1 MEGDCILETFK
12 KFFNGIKNKV
22 KPVSLVELLYWG
34 MIIGALLIKSFYF
47 QITSKLNVRPFFSVM
62 NRYMLLSSFGVLLII
77 ASIIIIAFNKKR
89 RIVLL
94 IVDIILSLLLFAD
107 TIYYRYYNA
116 AISVSVLYQMGLVG
130 SVGDSITN
138 LFKVKDIIYFIDF
151 PFLIATLLFMRKLW
165 GKTVAHF
172 HIYKRLATAVVIFI
186 IGFSCIKITYNN
198 VDTSTFPYD
207 DNYVSRYMGVS
218 YFHGYDIKRFVKQ
231 NLLTDRSL
239 TAEERQQIEN
249 FFNERNEMKNGSN
262 NPKYRGVAKGKN
274 LIIVQVEA
282 LQHFVINRK
291 LEDGREITPNLNK
304 LINESAYFDNFYY
317 QIGGGN
323 TSDAEFLV
331 NTSLYPIKEGSVYF
345 RFPSNTYYSIGNI
358 LKEEGYDTYVFH
370 ANNPTFWNR
379 NVMYKSI
386 GFDDFMSNKRYVLD
400 EYVGW
405 GLGDKSFYRQSLD
418 RIDTSKPFYGFMISL
433 SSHFPYKYQYFEDY
447 DFDTGR
453 FEGSLMGYYIKS
465 AHYADEA
472 LGEFIERLKKEGLY
486 DNSLLVVYGDHMAIP
501 RDKADDLM
509 DFLGMGFNEFDW
521 AKLQKVPCF
530 IRYPGV
536 ENGKVFDITAGQIDL
551 LPTIMNL
558 MGIDTPYAL
567 GKDLFNTDSGYAV
580 LRNSSV
586 ITDNYMYLSNT
597 RKVYDINTGEILDES
612 IYDNEIKSLQQELF
626 ISDIIIQKNAFAKI
640 D

>member
-1 MEGDCILETFK
+1 MNMLNNFFK
-12 KFFNGIKNKV
+12 GIKNKV
-22 KPVSLVELLYWG
+22 KPVSSVELLYWG
-34 MIIGALLIKSFYF
+34 MLIGALLIKSFYF
-47 QITSKLNVRPFFSVM
+47 QITTKLNGRPFFSVM

-77 ASIIIIAFNKKR
+77 ASIVILAFNKKR

-94 IVDIILSLLLFAD
+94 IVDIIMSLLLLAD

-130 SVGDSITN
+130 SVGDSITS
-138 LFKVKDIIYFIDF
+138 LFKVKDIIFFIDF
-151 PFLIATLLFMRKLW
+151 PFLIGTLLFMRKLW

-172 HIYKRLATAVVIFI
+172 HIYKRLAIAVIIFI
-186 IGFSCIKITYNN
+186 LGFSCIKITYNN

-218 YFHGYDIKRFVKQ
+218 YFHGYDIKRFIKE
-231 NLLTDRSL
+231 NFLTDRNL
-239 TAEERQQIEN
+239 TAEEKQQIEN
-249 FFNERNEMKNGSN
+249 FFNEKKNDSD

-331 NTSLYPIKEGSVYF
+331 NTSLFPIKEGSVYF
-345 RFPSNTYYSIGNI
+345 RFPSNTYHSIGNM
-358 LKEEGYDTYVFH
+358 LKEQGYDTYAFH

-379 NVMYKSI
+379 NVIYKSI
-386 GFDDFMSNKRYVLD
+386 GFDEFMTNKRYVLD

-405 GLGDKSFYRQSLD
+405 GLGDKSFYRQSLE
-418 RIDTSKPFYGFMISL
+418 RIDKSKPFYGFMISL
-433 SSHFPYKYQYFEDY
+433 SSHFPYKYQYFEEY
-447 DFDTGR
+447 DFDTGKY
-453 FEGSLMGYYIKS
+453 EGTFMGYYIKS
-465 AHYADEA
+465 IHYADEA
-472 LGEFIERLKKEGLY
+472 LGEFIENLKQQGLY
-486 DNSLLVVYGDHMAIP
+486 DNSLLVIYGDHMAVP
-501 RDKADDLM
+501 RDKADELM
-509 DFLGMGFNEFDW
+509 NFLGMEFNEFDW
-521 AKLQKVPCF
+521 AKLQKVPCL
-530 IRYPGV
+530 IHYPGV

-567 GKDLFNTDSGYAV
+567 GKDLFNTDYGYAV

-586 ITDNYMYLSNT
+586 ITDKYIYLSNT
-597 RKVYDINTGEILDES
+597 RKVYDINTGKELDQSLYDDEIE
-612 IYDNEIKSLQQELF
+612 SLQQDLF
-626 ISDIIIQKNAFAKI
+626 ISDIIIQKNALAKM